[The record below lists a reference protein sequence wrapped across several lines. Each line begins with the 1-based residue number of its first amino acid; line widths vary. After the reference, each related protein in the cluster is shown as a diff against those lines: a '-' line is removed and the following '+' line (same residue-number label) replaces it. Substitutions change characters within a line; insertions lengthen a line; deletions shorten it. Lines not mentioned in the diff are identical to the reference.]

1 METKNQ
7 RNCRTIC
14 LFFPDEK
21 HYQTCMRD
29 KRKFRQYVDEWYQA
43 HPELFPAKMGE
54 GYQLI
59 GYVTTSKQ
67 DLKMR
72 RLRLK
77 ANQVAYQIRPSFV
90 MPYMIGRTAEVEKP
104 LYLLQWGV
112 PFEALAYVFGRNPM
126 YWYRAYLVFG
136 RPTIVGTTIKAP
148 ARLPSDV
155 LADEKHSRQLGQK
168 G

>member
-1 METKNQ
+1 METINQ

-90 MPYMIGRTAEVEKP
+90 MPSMIGRTAEVEKP

-112 PFEALAYVFGRNPM
+112 PFEALAYGLAGIRCIGTGPI
-126 YWYRAYLVFG
+126 WLSAAPPSWG
-136 RPTIVGTTIKAP
+136 QPSRP
-148 ARLPSDV
+148 RLDCQAMS
-155 LADEKHSRQLGQK
+155 
-168 G
+168 